1 MCDNSDNVLK
11 YHFVLV
17 TERTGRTDNITS
29 KRNAKKKHNTST
41 YFKFIF
47 SILVVAAVLFVIFIV
62 VIIRY
67 A

>member
-17 TERTGRTDNITS
+17 TESTEQTNVYTS
-29 KRNAKKKHNTST
+29 KRNGKKKNNTST

-47 SILVVAAVLFVIFIV
+47 SIIVFAAVLFVIYIV
-62 VIIRY
+62 LIIRY

>member
-17 TERTGRTDNITS
+17 TESTGRTDLITS

-41 YFKFIF
+41 YFKFLF
-47 SILVVAAVLFVIFIV
+47 SIVVAAVLFVIFIV

>member
-17 TERTGRTDNITS
+17 TESTGRTDIITS
-29 KRNAKKKHNTST
+29 KRNANKKHNTST